1 MAERSSSS
9 RWGHFLMMLPFFLI
23 GIAIPVYFYGFSGD
37 GPPSVSPTSS
47 IETQDRR
54 FGPSSRDSGIATA
67 TRDAFDR
74 PAREYGDR
82 GGSPLLVKLGI
93 LGAIFVG
100 GFFLIRILLGA
111 FAGMA
116 GAVGSFFVH
125 KAAGPMFMGFLA
137 VGSTW
142 GIHQT
147 VADQFGMTWAAAT
160 IAITAA
166 VATLFALAGV
176 RIR

>member
-9 RWGHFLMMLPFFLI
+9 RWGQFLMMLPFFLI

-37 GPPSVSPTSS
+37 GPAVSPTSAVES
-47 IETQDRR
+47 QDRR
-54 FGPSSRDSGIATA
+54 FGPRSRDSGIVNA

-93 LGAIFVG
+93 LGALFVA
-100 GFFLIRILLGA
+100 GFFVIRILLSA
-111 FAGMA
+111 FAG
-116 GAVGSFFVH
+116 VGSFLVH

-166 VATLFALAGV
+166 IATLFALAGV

>member
-9 RWGHFLMMLPFFLI
+9 SWTHFLMMLPFFLI

-37 GPPSVSPTSS
+37 GPAVAPTSAV
-47 IETQDRR
+47 EAQDRR
-54 FGPSSRDSGIATA
+54 FGPARDSSIVRA
-67 TRDAFDR
+67 TRDAFDG
-74 PAREYGDR
+74 PARDYGDR
-82 GGSPLLVKLGI
+82 GGSPLLIKLG
-93 LGAIFVG
+93 LLAGLFVV
-100 GFFLIRILLGA
+100 GFVVVRILLSA

-116 GAVGSFFVH
+116 GAVGSFLVH

-142 GIHQT
+142 GIHET
-147 VADQFGMTWAAAT
+147 VAAQFGMTWAAAT

-166 VATLFALAGV
+166 IATLFALAGV